1 MIYIY
6 LYINIY
12 TYIYIY
18 MILFAKSMMKFEEET
33 NIFVPSNEEF
43 VKNNVG

>member
-1 MIYIY
+1 MVKVQAMY

-18 MILFAKSMMKFEEET
+18 Y
-33 NIFVPSNEEF
+33 NICNIMNIAFQFLDDS
-43 VKNNVG
+43 GI